1 MVGEHPPNRR
11 QTERQ
16 RPPRSRDRAD
26 RAVGLTASVLGLLV
40 VVGSVPA
47 PSKTGVLAMT
57 GVLLGAFGYLL
68 GARLLGAAT
77 VVVSVA
83 VILAW
88 LLS

>member
-1 MVGEHPPNRR
+1 MVGEHRPNRR
-11 QTERQ
+11 QMGRQ

-26 RAVGLTASVLGLLV
+26 RAVGLTASLLGLLV

-68 GARLLGAAT
+68 GAAT

>member
-1 MVGEHPPNRR
+1 MVGEHRPNRR
-11 QTERQ
+11 QMGRQ

-57 GVLLGAFGYLL
+57 GVLLGGFGYLL

-77 VVVSVA
+77 VVISVV